1 MLRPRLRIPLRP
13 RLTTA
18 PAQSPL
24 LPLASRVRAMHSLMP
39 LDYNTKNEVSQNG
52 IPDFLSPAAF
62 NIAWTQYQTHLLE
75 KLNGLTAGMS
85 LSLCSCLLEV
95 AGMREHAY

>member
-13 RLTTA
+13 RLPTA
-18 PAQSPL
+18 PAQSQL
-24 LPLASRVRAMHSLMP
+24 LPLASRMRSMHSLMP
-39 LDYNTKNEVSQNG
+39 LEYNTKNEVSQKG

-75 KLNGLTAGMS
+75 KLNSLTAGMS
-85 LSLCSCLLEV
+85 LCPCLSWV
-95 AGMREHAY
+95 VGM